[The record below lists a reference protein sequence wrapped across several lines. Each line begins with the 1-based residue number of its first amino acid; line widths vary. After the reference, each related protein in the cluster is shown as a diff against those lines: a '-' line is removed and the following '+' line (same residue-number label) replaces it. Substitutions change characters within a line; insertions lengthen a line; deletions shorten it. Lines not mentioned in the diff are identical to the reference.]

1 MRIPTREEQ
10 ARYGS
15 LNAHDTQRFN
25 VQERTPN
32 ANLQINADMFGAGQA
47 KAMGE
52 GARALQYGAR
62 QVAHWYRENEEVKG
76 EDNYNKLLQEANEG
90 LYGKEGILMQKGE
103 AGKDAAVNAEKFLTG
118 LSDKYSEGLSSVA
131 QQSFMDRTQRFATHT
146 MTRAQVHAAEEDRA
160 NTINIHEASM
170 ASAKDNALRNAA
182 NPEAFNDYAAQYM
195 QALTLRDQVQGLP
208 QEKIDMNRKVGL
220 SGLYMDKVQGLI
232 VGGDLKGA
240 KAAVNSGGLMEQ
252 DRIKALGVIKQEEK
266 RREAEAR
273 DARITARL
281 DLGQRVQDASASY
294 LSGATYEN
302 PPSRD
307 EFIAAYGE
315 KQGDIHYREFES
327 TRALGEDVQDLHT
340 MTPEEQQSLLESRK
354 PEEGEG
360 FASRQKSYM
369 ALQKAAQHDAEVRAK
384 DPVAYL
390 ANYDPAVKS
399 ARSAMLNTM
408 TPESVNAYTTILQ
421 ASMEARGMEGTFKK
435 QLPLLTEADAR
446 NIAGNIASS
455 TEPEKMLTNLQQS
468 FGKHWPTLERQLA
481 AGEKLPPDMA
491 IVASG
496 IQGRPAR
503 LLLEAA
509 KNKDF
514 TSGAKV
520 ALGPD
525 YKVMQEVVGTSLQDA
540 LKTFRAS
547 GASDIEMRVRD
558 STEKLAAAYM
568 WQDGMS
574 AKDAAKKAAKDV
586 ISDRYTFKGSYRIP
600 KDVPD
605 TDRVD
610 IGAQREITRIAE
622 KASTL
627 SLPSVPGLNKKD
639 VAARYGSGL
648 LRNATWA
655 TNEDESGL
663 VMFMGGVP
671 VRNADGSLVRR
682 SWDELRTASHTQN
695 LVMTPQAK
703 AFLED
708 IQE

>member
-10 ARYGS
+10 ARYGN

-25 VQERTPN
+25 VQERTPDMK
-32 ANLQINADMFGAGQA
+32 LQINADMLGAGQA
-47 KAMGE
+47 KALGE
-52 GARALQYGAR
+52 ASRDLKQLGYVGAK
-62 QVAHWYRENEEVKG
+62 WYVQDQDVKG
-76 EDNYNKLLQEANEG
+76 EDQYNKLLQEANEG

-103 AGKDAAVNAEKFLTG
+103 AGKDAASKAKEFLTS
-118 LSDKYSEGLSSVA
+118 LSDKYSKNLSDA
-131 QQSFMDRTQRFATHT
+131 AHNSFMDRTQRFANHT
-146 MTRAQVHAAEEDRA
+146 MTRAHVHAAEEDRA
-160 NTINIHEASM
+160 NTINIREASM

-195 QALTLRDQVQGLP
+195 QALTLKEQVLGSP
-208 QEKIDMNRKVGL
+208 QEKIDMKRKEGL
-220 SGLYMDKVQGLI
+220 SGLYLDKVQGLI

-240 KAAVNSGGLMEQ
+240 RAAVNVGGMLEQ
-252 DRIKALGVIKQEEK
+252 DKMRALGVIKQEEK
-266 RREAEAR
+266 RLQAEAR
-273 DARITARL
+273 ESRIIARI

-315 KQGDIHYREFES
+315 KQGDIHYRELES

-340 MTPEEQQSLLESRK
+340 MTPEEQQALLESRK

-360 FASRQKSYM
+360 FASRQKSYI

-390 ANYDPAVKS
+390 ASYDSAVKS

-408 TPESVNAYTTILQ
+408 TPESVNAYTTTLQ
-421 ASMEARGMEGTFKK
+421 ASMEARGMDGTFKK
-435 QLPLLTEADAR
+435 QLPLLSEADAR
-446 NIAGNIASS
+446 NMAAGIASS
-455 TEPEKMLTNLQQS
+455 TEPEKTLANLQQS
-468 FGKHWPTLERQLA
+468 FGKHWPTLERQLT

-547 GASDIEMRVRD
+547 GATDLEMRVRD
-558 STEKLAAAYM
+558 STEKLAATYM

-600 KDVPD
+600 KDVTD

-627 SLPSVPGLNKKD
+627 SLPSVPGLDKKD
-639 VAARYGSGL
+639 VAARFGNGL
-648 LRNATWA
+648 LRNASWA

-663 VMFMGGVP
+663 IMFVGGVS

-695 LVMTPQAK
+695 LTMTPQAK